1 MKLQRER
8 NGRWEAFQDWILLE
22 DFLFLSFCQC
32 HFILLEVFRQD
43 GATVVREL
51 SDAYVLVF
59 AVHL

>member
-1 MKLQRER
+1 MGGIPRLDTF
-8 NGRWEAFQDWILLE
+8 GG
-22 DFLFLSFCQC
+22 FLSFCQC

-51 SDAYVLVF
+51 SISDAYVLVF